1 MTKNEKSPGG
11 SDILRHEAV
20 AGDGEIAHAD
30 DERITAHLTR
40 AIAAPTSVFHELI
53 SDRIHV
59 DVHIIPAADDRPF
72 ITLASAGMSARPMT
86 MPAQMK
92 DAAEWSLAELCVF
105 LPPDWPL
112 DQEAMKDERN
122 YWPIRLLKTLARL
135 PHDYGTWL
143 GWGHSIPNGDPAQPY
158 APDTKL
164 SGAII
169 IPPFGLGEDLFIA
182 EGKPTLR
189 FFQILP
195 VTDAEMKY
203 KLKHGADE
211 LLEKLE
217 QKLPDIYGP
226 IDRARK
232 SAV

>member
-1 MTKNEKSPGG
+1 MSN
-11 SDILRHEAV
+11 
-20 AGDGEIAHAD
+20 EIAHAD

-40 AIAAPTSVFHELI
+40 ALGEPTSVFHEI
-53 SDRIHV
+53 VSDRVHM
-59 DVHIIPAADDRPF
+59 DVHLVPAAKDRPY
-72 ITLASAGMSARPMT
+72 ITLVTAGMSARPMT
-86 MPAQMK
+86 MPDAMEDK
-92 DAAEWSLAELCVF
+92 DEWSHAELCVF
-105 LPPDWPL
+105 LPPDWPIAQDAL
-112 DQEAMKDERN
+112 KDESN
-122 YWPIRLLKTLARL
+122 YWPIRLLKTLGRL

-164 SGAII
+164 CGAII
-169 IPPFGLGEDLFIA
+169 IPPFVQGESLFIA
-182 EGKPTLR
+182 DGEPPLHI
-189 FFQILP
+189 FQILP

-203 KLKHGADE
+203 KLQHGVDK

-217 QKLPDIYGP
+217 KKLPDIYGP